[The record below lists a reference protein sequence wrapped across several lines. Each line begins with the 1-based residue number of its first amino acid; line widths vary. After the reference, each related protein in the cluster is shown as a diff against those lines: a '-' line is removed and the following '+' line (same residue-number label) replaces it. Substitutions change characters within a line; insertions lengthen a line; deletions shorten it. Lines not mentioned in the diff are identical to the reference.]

1 MTLIQAAAASSCA
14 QGEGALRRAA
24 FVGRVLLASHRPQG
38 RARDRHPMTLIQAAA
53 ELGLTPD
60 TLRQQIHAGVL
71 RAQKVGRDWQ
81 VTRSEV
87 ERYRRN
93 HRRAAG
99 SAAMKATT

>member
-1 MTLIQAAAASSCA
+1 
-14 QGEGALRRAA
+14 
-24 FVGRVLLASHRPQG
+24 
-38 RARDRHPMTLIQAAA
+38 MTLIQAAA

-87 ERYRRN
+87 ERYRRE
-93 HRRAAG
+93 HRRA
-99 SAAMKATT
+99 KA